1 MQVEF
6 APSTPKPPTL
16 RLTACSLARNR
27 AAAGDVVFER
37 AGEEKVAVEREHL
50 ATRFQLDLDRYYA
63 KIERLIVQQF
73 WILWVV
79 ISLWAA

>member
-50 ATRFQLDLDRYYA
+50 ATRFRALA
-63 KIERLIVQQF
+63 T
-73 WILWVV
+73 
-79 ISLWAA
+79 